1 MDKITKYGLY
11 DYKQFSF
18 EDLIKKYDIGIDS
31 DVMVKEFER
40 LLPDID
46 KMGWW
51 TEGKQGHQAQFAI
64 QSRKDSDNRTKRIK
78 PILLCIKDLSIL
90 LKSQKT
96 SLEIS

>member
-46 KMGWW
+46 KM
-51 TEGKQGHQAQFAI
+51 
-64 QSRKDSDNRTKRIK
+64 DSK
-78 PILLCIKDLSIL
+78 L
-90 LKSQKT
+90 
-96 SLEIS
+96 

>member
-46 KMGWW
+46 KM
-51 TEGKQGHQAQFAI
+51 
-64 QSRKDSDNRTKRIK
+64 DNELGVKPK
-78 PILLCIKDLSIL
+78 PINHTTLADDIKNQNMLIRENL
-90 LKSQKT
+90 GHLNAAR
-96 SLEIS
+96 LRAA